1 MGQHPQVKKVYFFDP
16 SQNTYNSFVP
26 SLKNNRIH
34 SACTLFYSQKHGNRP
49 VILAA
54 GGLSENTA
62 EVLDYTAG
70 NTWEQSKHK
79 VAKD

>member
-1 MGQHPQVKKVYFFDP
+1 M
-16 SQNTYNSFVP
+16 
-26 SLKNNRIH
+26 KNNRIH
-34 SACTLFYSQKHGNRP
+34 AACTLFYSQKHGNRP

-62 EVLDYTAG
+62 EVLDYTAS